1 MKGDFLELCDIDTWQ
16 KGGRPPRSGGGQ
28 GRSPAVTAP
37 WPFLILIQ
45 NCSHVWKYN
54 WDPWTPLNFIPK
66 LKPHG
71 DPWHSVPP
79 WTPWILFQNC
89 FHLCEPGWNP
99 WTHGPLEFYFKI
111 HGELTLLNFNSNF
124 MGTPWI
130 YSKIDGDPWP
140 LEFIPKFVIEFFIG
154 TPKWYQTA
162 KRAVSLFLDVMTEL
176 EPVRSLSYIK
186 DAGSSCMNGP
196 RLPDFA
202 KVNAAPKESSM
213 SRKIHLRT

>member
-1 MKGDFLELCDIDTWQ
+1 MCESIIET
-16 KGGRPPRSGGGQ
+16 
-28 GRSPAVTAP
+28 
-37 WPFLILIQ
+37 
-45 NCSHVWKYN
+45 
-54 WDPWTPLNFIPK
+54 
-66 LKPHG
+66 HG
-71 DPWHSVPP
+71 P
-79 WTPWILFQNC
+79 PWILFQN
-89 FHLCEPGWNP
+89 WNP
-99 WTHGPLEFYFKI
+99 METHDTLCPHGPPEFYSKIASISVNLDGTHGPMDP
-111 HGELTLLNFNSNF
+111 LNFTSKF
-124 MGTPWI
+124 MGNWPSWI
-130 YSKIDGDPWP
+130 LIQISWGP